1 MDTEGD
7 DMGSGR
13 NGTMQQMRE
22 IEKGMITV
30 EASMI
35 LPIVLFTTVLI
46 LFFFFYEFES
56 GVAAGILCQEVE
68 KAGEVVKTDGDL
80 ETGEYH
86 LDYLNQRK
94 LSYLLNYDTGRIESK
109 LRTSIKEK
117 LERSSVFGKQA
128 KVWVEIKHGVIEG
141 KVTSQIP
148 IPVIGA
154 IEIGGFSLFRIEE
167 KVLAKVRM
175 PAEQI
180 RRWQQIE

>member
-1 MDTEGD
+1 MEHSARFHAVYSGD
-7 DMGSGR
+7 FPLWRVSY
-13 NGTMQQMRE
+13 
-22 IEKGMITV
+22 MIQ
-30 EASMI
+30 A
-35 LPIVLFTTVLI
+35 L
-46 LFFFFYEFES
+46 
-56 GVAAGILCQEVE
+56 
-68 KAGEVVKTDGDL
+68 
-80 ETGEYH
+80 
-86 LDYLNQRK
+86 
-94 LSYLLNYDTGRIESK
+94 
-109 LRTSIKEK
+109 IKEK